1 MKPRHKRL
9 IFVAVAVVA
18 LGIAATLV
26 ISGLRSNVSYF
37 FSPTEV
43 QAGKHPKDAIFRIG
57 GLVKKGS
64 LQRIGK
70 TLTVQ
75 FIVTDRVADVT
86 TQYTGILPDLFQEG
100 QGVVAKGRIGEDGI
114 FKAEEVLA
122 KHDEKYMPPE
132 AQAALD
138 EAQEASK
145 NKPQENA
152 Q

>member
-18 LGIAATLV
+18 LGVAATL
-26 ISGLRSNVSYF
+26 IITGLRSNVSYF

-43 QAGKHPKDAIFRIG
+43 LAGKHPKDAVFRIG
-57 GLVKKGS
+57 GLVKEGS
-64 LQRIGK
+64 LKRIGK
-70 TLTVQ
+70 SLTVQ
-75 FIVTDRVADVT
+75 FIVTDNAADVT

-114 FKAEEVLA
+114 FQAEEVLA

-138 EAQEASK
+138 EAAEAKK
-145 NKPQENA
+145 NKQQENL